1 MRHLLRVGI
10 GAALLLL
17 AACSNAAPVAPLTD
31 AFVPLPGESVAAFE
45 NRCLD
50 YVSQHASFGE
60 AATCM
65 NRAGRMRRARGRR
78 LAEVAAMPAPMPGTA
93 PGTVPG
99 TAPGTVPGAGSG
111 PAATPVALPAGNAPT
126 PLAPPPVPVPVSP
139 NPPVSPGPLVS
150 PAVSPPGS
158 RPVEP
163 VAQKLAAVTPALRH
177 VCGTSITEG
186 TGDGGRTVG
195 VTISGMITLGCKARL
210 DRVMATA
217 RARYPKGQLYFVLNS
232 PGGALQTA
240 MRMGRVVELDQLP
253 VVVPP
258 GGMCASACFLI
269 LAASRTKYVSQ
280 TAHVGVH
287 SAAESR
293 PGHETVGSK
302 AVTTDFARILAQLG
316 VPSAIVGHLVE
327 TPPGEIYWLTPDE
340 LMAMGV
346 RLLPT

>member
-1 MRHLLRVGI
+1 MRHLLRAGS

-17 AACSNAAPVAPLTD
+17 AACSSAVPVAPTAD
-31 AFVPLPGESVAAFE
+31 AFLPSPGESATAFE

-50 YVSQHASFGE
+50 FVSQHASFGE

-65 NRAGRMRRARGRR
+65 NRAGRMRRQDGGRP
-78 LAEVAAMPAPMPGTA
+78 LAQGSMTA
-93 PGTVPG
+93 NLAT
-99 TAPGTVPGAGSG
+99 SG
-111 PAATPVALPAGNAPT
+111 VRSAALPTGPT
-126 PLAPPPVPVPVSP
+126 PLAPMPVSAPTPVPAVVLPSGGARSGGLP
-139 NPPVSPGPLVS
+139 SAGSPGSGL
-150 PAVSPPGS
+150 PGS
-158 RPVEP
+158 RSPGT
-163 VAQKLAAVTPALRH
+163 VARVVAAPAR

-186 TGDGGRTVG
+186 SGDGGRTVG
-195 VTISGMITLGCKARL
+195 VTISGMITLGCQARL
-210 DRVMATA
+210 QRVVATA
-217 RARYPKGQLYFVLNS
+217 RAHYPKGQLYFVLNS

-240 MRMGRVVELDQLP
+240 MRMGRMVELDRLP

-287 SAAESR
+287 SAAESQ
-293 PGHETVGSK
+293 PGHETEGSK

-316 VPSAIVGHLVE
+316 VPSSIVGHLVE
-327 TPPGEIYWLTPDE
+327 TPPGKIYWLTPDE